1 MIPVTV
7 NTSILIAVDP
17 VDFRKQQD
25 GLMAHCRQV
34 LNANP
39 MSGTFF
45 VFINRAKT
53 MIRVLAYDGSGMW
66 VMSKRLSNGKF
77 SGWPSTDEPL
87 SVLSA
92 KKLMQLIKTQ
102 PFEPVKPL

>member
-1 MIPVTV
+1 MIRVTA
-7 NTSILIAVDP
+7 NTSILVAVDP

-39 MSGTFF
+39 MSGTYF

-53 MIRVLAYDGSGMW
+53 MIRILAYDGSGMW
-66 VMSKRLSNGKF
+66 LMSKRLSNSKF
-77 SGWPSTDEPL
+77 TGWPSIHEPL
-87 SVLSA
+87 STLSA
-92 KKLMQLIKTQ
+92 KKLIQLVRTQ
-102 PFEPVKPL
+102 PFEPIKAI